1 MRYVV
6 PAAIAIGVGLVTLLG
21 YFIQVP
27 ELVSLRLL
35 LVDWAVILAGL
46 AVIVGLLNVILTH
59 FRRIRAASEGAG
71 YSMLTIVAAVT
82 TFLIG
87 SGEGLRD
94 GSPRIYESN
103 SLTGILFNG
112 VIVASQA
119 ALSAMIVF
127 FLITAA
133 IQLLRNRPNLW
144 SVLFLVSVLI
154 TLIGWLPF
162 SALSPVSAFRDWY
175 ASVPVLAG
183 ARGILLGMALG
194 TLAVGLRVLTG
205 TESPYRN

>member
-1 MRYVV
+1 MRFVI

-21 YFIQVP
+21 YFIQIP
-27 ELVSLRLL
+27 ELVNLRLL

-59 FRRIRAASEGAG
+59 FRRIRAAAQGTG

-87 SGEGLRD
+87 AGEGLRD
-94 GSPRIYESN
+94 GTPRIYES
-103 SLTGILFNG
+103 SSITGILFNG

-119 ALSAMIVF
+119 AISALIVF
-127 FLITAA
+127 FLVTAA
-133 IQLLRNRPNLW
+133 MQLLRNRMNGW
-144 SVLFLVSVLI
+144 SILFLVSALI
-154 TLIGWLPF
+154 TLVGWLPF

-175 ASVPVLAG
+175 ASTPVLAG

-205 TESPYRN
+205 TESPYKN

>member
-21 YFIQVP
+21 YFIQVT
-27 ELVSLRLL
+27 ELVNLRLL
-35 LVDWAVILAGL
+35 LVNWAVILAGL

-59 FRRIRAASEGAG
+59 FRRIRAASEGSG

-87 SGEGLRD
+87 AGEGLRD

-133 IQLLRNRPNLW
+133 MQLLRNRPDAW

-162 SALSPVSAFRDWY
+162 SALSPIAAFRDWY
-175 ASVPVLAG
+175 ANVPVLAG

-205 TESPYRN
+205 TESPYKN